1 MDKDFSSGSLTGCVL
16 LASPYWALCC
26 EHAERFA
33 PHRPTRLAIG
43 PEVCLL
49 PAGQR
54 ESLADTADP
63 PTSAA
68 LRLPAHPTLERS
80 VGISRTPPR
89 RGQTCP
95 RSAWPPASAR
105 GARQPDT
112 RLATIPADQLADKHG
127 RDRPARV

>member
-33 PHRPTRLAIG
+33 PRRPTRPAIG
-43 PEVCLL
+43 PEVCLP

-89 RGQTCP
+89 RG
-95 RSAWPPASAR
+95 RHAR
-105 GARQPDT
+105 GQPGRRLPPGARGNWT
-112 RLATIPADQLADKHG
+112 PA
-127 RDRPARV
+127 

>member
-1 MDKDFSSGSLTGCVL
+1 MDKDFTSGSLTGSVL

-33 PHRPTRLAIG
+33 PRRPTCPAIS
-43 PEVCLL
+43 PEVCLP

-80 VGISRTPPR
+80 VGISRTRRGVADMPAVSLAAGFRQARAATGHPPGHRPR
-89 RGQTCP
+89 R
-95 RSAWPPASAR
+95 S
-105 GARQPDT
+105 
-112 RLATIPADQLADKHG
+112 IG
-127 RDRPARV
+127 R